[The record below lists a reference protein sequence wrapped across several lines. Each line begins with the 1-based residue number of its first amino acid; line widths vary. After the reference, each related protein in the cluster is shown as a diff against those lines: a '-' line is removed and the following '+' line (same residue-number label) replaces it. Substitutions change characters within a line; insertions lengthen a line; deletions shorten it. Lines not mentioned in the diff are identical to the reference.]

1 MRLSEDTLST
11 RLGEKGPGPQA
22 RKRGPDRGHPT
33 RRVSGG
39 ASSNCVRCSEAP
51 GRPYVR
57 SSENKPI
64 ENVLAICP
72 EVPKG
77 SWHRR
82 LLRNRAATRNKEAVS
97 GRGDGLPGLRPDGL
111 GSYFPKTRFVTCLVM
126 VLRTF
131 LFESAF
137 TAALRTVGL
146 LMSFMAIAFFT
157 VLCLPVDLYLRG
169 LLELAA
175 KLPVQQ

>member
-1 MRLSEDTLST
+1 
-11 RLGEKGPGPQA
+11 
-22 RKRGPDRGHPT
+22 
-33 RRVSGG
+33 
-39 ASSNCVRCSEAP
+39 
-51 GRPYVR
+51 
-57 SSENKPI
+57 
-64 ENVLAICP
+64 
-72 EVPKG
+72 
-77 SWHRR
+77 
-82 LLRNRAATRNKEAVS
+82 
-97 GRGDGLPGLRPDGL
+97 
-111 GSYFPKTRFVTCLVM
+111 M

-175 KLPVQQ
+175 ELPVQQVEEGLFGLCQPALLRRR